1 MLRDLQVKKGH
12 DCDLGPSI
20 KEQLDAV
27 IYRNFHKISKNIVK
41 IQKLSLKKQ
50 VSGTVEKVK
59 NDINVLKYGHH
70 DDQNKNIFQLVRDH
84 GYFIKSYKYETGD
97 GYINTVFRVM
107 PKTSA
112 QHSSQVGVTNCDCT
126 FQKIDPAFNRTPN
139 PKIFCLNAVKPDLG

>member
-1 MLRDLQVKKGH
+1 VFKH
-12 DCDLGPSI
+12 
-20 KEQLDAV
+20 
-27 IYRNFHKISKNIVK
+27 
-41 IQKLSLKKQ
+41 
-50 VSGTVEKVK
+50 
-59 NDINVLKYGHH
+59 GHH

-112 QHSSQVGVTNCDCT
+112 QLSSHIDVTNCDGT

-139 PKIFCLNAVKPDLG
+139 PKIFTLNAVKPDLGQVTNVVILQHDFLQSGAEWMMNGK